1 MSDRTQ
7 LEEYIASIEDPVRR
21 KKLEQFQWRLDNELS
36 KYKDP
41 IARYN
46 RMVELFWEGVRDLQ
60 TALENPSS
68 LIDKEEGP
76 IPDNVVKLKK
86 D

>member
-1 MSDRTQ
+1 MSDRET
-7 LEEYIASIEDPVRR
+7 LDEFIESVDDPER
-21 KKLEQFQWRLDNELS
+21 KKRLQQYQWRLDRELS

-46 RMVELFWEGVRDLQ
+46 RMVELFWEGVIELK

-68 LIDKEEGP
+68 FIEKEED
-76 IPDNVVKLKK
+76 IPDNVVTLKK